1 MVRRLRLQPATRRGR
16 PLVYSWPVILAC
28 FVVMVSYRLTG
39 FRSLHRFLQ
48 INTSLAQACGLPQ
61 GRVPSDRTFSRRF
74 QRLDGILL
82 EATAQLLRRL
92 TSRNVLRWALTVID
106 GTALVA
112 KGRRPKGRGP
122 DPRTTDTD
130 AAWGFSTT
138 KGWFWGYKL
147 HVVVAVKRVI
157 LPIAWVVTL
166 ANRQE
171 VTQLLRVV
179 RQALVLG
186 GRSRTRR
193 MRDLAGDMGYD
204 STEHYRALAAWKIR
218 LTTPINRRRG
228 GPLSRSQSKRQRY
241 VQTPRGR
248 WLMKR
253 RSDVERFF
261 SQPKVI
267 FLFDPLPIAG
277 RHHVATYVSLVL
289 VSYLIG
295 VTYNGLARRP
305 PRALKSLVA

>member
-1 MVRRLRLQPATRRGR
+1 M
-16 PLVYSWPVILAC
+16 LAC
-28 FVVMVSYRLTG
+28 FVVMVNYRLSG

-48 INTSLAQACGLPQ
+48 NHPMIAQACGLSW
-61 GRVPSDRTFSRRF
+61 GSIPSDRTFSRRF
-74 QRLDGILL
+74 VRLDGVLMQ
-82 EATAQLLRRL
+82 ATAQLLRRL
-92 TSRNVLRWALTVID
+92 TSRKVLRWALTVID

-112 KGRRPKGRGP
+112 KGRRPNGRCP
-122 DPRTTDTD
+122 DRRTTDHD
-130 AAWGFSTT
+130 AAWGFSTS

-157 LPIAWVVTL
+157 LPLAWVVTL

-171 VTQLLRVV
+171 VTQLFRVV
-179 RQALVLG
+179 RQARAVG

-204 STEHYRALAAWKIR
+204 STEHYRTLAAWKIR

-228 GPLSRSQSKRQRY
+228 GPLSRHQRTRQRY
-241 VQTPRGR
+241 VRTPRGR

-261 SQPKVI
+261 SQPKGI

-277 RHHVATYVSLVL
+277 RHRVATYVSLVL

-295 VTYNGLARRP
+295 VTYNGLAHRP

>member
-1 MVRRLRLQPATRRGR
+1 MRQLRLKSPKGRGR

-39 FRSLHRFLQ
+39 FRSLQRFLQ
-48 INTSLAQACGLPQ
+48 IHTTLAQACGLPQ
-61 GRVPSDRTFSRRF
+61 GSVPSDRTFSRRF

-82 EATAQLLRRL
+82 QATAQLLRRL
-92 TSRNVLRWALTVID
+92 TSRKLLRWTLTAID

-112 KGRRPKGRGP
+112 KGRRPKGRCA
-122 DPRTTDTD
+122 DSRTSDQE

-147 HVVVAVKRVI
+147 HVLVAVKRVI
-157 LPIAWVVTL
+157 LPLAWKITL

-171 VTQLLRVV
+171 ITQILSVV
-179 RQALVLG
+179 GQARVLG
-186 GRSRTRR
+186 GRSRKRH
-193 MRDLAGDMGYD
+193 MRDIAGDTGYD
-204 STEHYRALAAWKIR
+204 STKHYRALAAWKIR
-218 LTTPINRRRG
+218 LTTPINPRRG
-228 GPLSRSQSKRQRY
+228 APLSRSQRKRQRY

-253 RSDVERFF
+253 RSDIERFF
-261 SQPKVI
+261 SQPKGI
-267 FLFDPLPIAG
+267 FLFDPLPITG
-277 RHHVATYVSLVL
+277 RNRVAIYVSLVL

-295 VTYNGLARRP
+295 VTYNGLAHRP